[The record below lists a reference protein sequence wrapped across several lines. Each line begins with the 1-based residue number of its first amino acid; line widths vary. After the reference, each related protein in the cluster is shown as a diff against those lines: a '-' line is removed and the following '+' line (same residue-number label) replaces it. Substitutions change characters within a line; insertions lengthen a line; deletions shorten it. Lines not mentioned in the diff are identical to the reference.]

1 MYPCS
6 SITSE
11 RILHAFIPSMWAVLI
26 LYFGTGVHETQGSG
40 LLLSFERV
48 SHVTLA
54 KSLCCIW
61 TSLWT
66 SSCGMLNERSNPW
79 VSSEQKTELGQDVE
93 AGGSQSQPV
102 LKQPKSEENKNPQRT
117 DPTTILQNPLISSGY
132 WAHTHVLMFVE
143 NMRCMYICVHL
154 LCGYTC
160 PCTYAYKPL
169 HVCPHSCVSASSSP
183 CWDWTLL
190 RKCKLVSCGNKTE
203 TVPGLEENT
212 DCPLG

>member
-6 SITSE
+6 SITFE

-66 SSCGMLNERSNPW
+66 SSCGMLNERNNPW

-117 DPTTILQNPLISSGY
+117 DPTMVMDPSEPPDIQWLLS
-132 WAHTHVLMFVE
+132 TH
-143 NMRCMYICVHL
+143 
-154 LCGYTC
+154 
-160 PCTYAYKPL
+160 PCA
-169 HVCPHSCVSASSSP
+169 HVCWRTYVVCTDACISCVGILARAHMHTNLCMCVLIAVS
-183 CWDWTLL
+183 LL
-190 RKCKLVSCGNKTE
+190 PPHRTGT
-203 TVPGLEENT
+203 GL
-212 DCPLG
+212 C